1 MTGKWSLFSLVTI
14 SKAELATRSWIKHIS
29 LQTKI
34 GIYEHNKPVK
44 TFEAAEKTP
53 NIVRHPDRIFCALA

>member
-1 MTGKWSLFSLVTI
+1 MSAKWSLFSLVTI
-14 SKAELATRSWIKHIS
+14 SNAELAIRSKYNALAYQLFADIA
-29 LQTKI
+29 
-34 GIYEHNKPVK
+34 NKPVK